1 MPSSLGRS
9 LAMAASAPT
18 GRVFARSAAL
28 FATRRPNRSYQ
39 GPAPMR
45 SIALTC
51 LPSPPSTALR
61 NARHTLPF
69 PGMLRSAM
77 VEQILSA
84 PRNPAPEPVSPK
96 RRSPPNPLGLPDTAC
111 NALMLVTKKLN
122 LVLDGEPAPAA
133 PVAPE
138 VPVLPAVLVV
148 FPPPA
153 APVAPPTAALPAVEL
168 LAPALPV
175 VAAPL
180 APVLAL
186 PAPALPTLPGAPAA
200 LAPAVPVPGEGTSES
215 ELPPQAGAPQKNN
228 RPSGRRL
235 IFTAFFM
242 LSPRCVRRVTK
253 SIIASRNIFN
263 DRCGLGFHVET
274 CARFGSRRPELP
286 KCCKFG
292 RPRTRRPRPGRCAFA
307 FGPAVSTSLT

>member
-61 NARHTLPF
+61 NARHALPF

-138 VPVLPAVLVV
+138 VPVLPAVLVA

-168 LAPALPV
+168 L
-175 VAAPL
+175 
-180 APVLAL
+180 
-186 PAPALPTLPGAPAA
+186 APAA

>member
-18 GRVFARSAAL
+18 GRLFATSAAL

-61 NARHTLPF
+61 NARHALPF

-122 LVLDGEPAPAA
+122 LVLDGEAAPAA
-133 PVAPE
+133 
-138 VPVLPAVLVV
+138 
-148 FPPPA
+148 
-153 APVAPPTAALPAVEL
+153 
-168 LAPALPV
+168 PV

-307 FGPAVSTSLT
+307 FGPAV